1 MTQLKTKKN
10 YILFDKAPQ
19 MLEEIPPQIKN
30 LNPWRDYQ
38 PTGNLTTTAL
48 VILAIITSIHILG
61 WLYIFLGKE
70 PE

>member
-1 MTQLKTKKN
+1 
-10 YILFDKAPQ
+10 

-48 VILAIITSIHILG
+48 VILAIITTIHTLG